1 MAERV
6 PGAGSSGA
14 AGSGGPAGSAGPAGS
29 GEPAAP
35 TGPTASTASTG
46 AALAWR
52 PHLPTLLMLLVAVAG
67 LFGPFSVGG
76 GGLLLGGSGLAV
88 GCLVLL
94 AAALAPTGWGGPWA
108 VPLVTPLA
116 VASAFL
122 ALLAQRGL
130 AGPAGW
136 GYWLTLLGSLAAA
149 ATAAGR
155 VSVIELESDAP
166 RWQHQVQ
173 RLAPAATVAFLV
185 LLAWEGLVVGSRVPK
200 GIFPRVSD
208 IWLAFVGT
216 WRVLLAD
223 AYLTFVK
230 EVLFGFAI
238 GLTLGFL
245 VGSAIAFSRFM
256 QKGFLPLAT
265 AFGAVPIVGLA
276 PVLGR
281 ALGVDWESKAA
292 VVVIVTFFP
301 VVLNTVQGLTL
312 VDPLKLELLRSY
324 GAGPLAVF
332 FKLRVPNAL
341 PYLFNALKV
350 AVVVGVVSVI
360 VAEFLIPGPPNGLG
374 QRISLSAH
382 RGAFDI
388 VFAAIVVSSL
398 ISMALYWAV
407 GLLERAFTSWH
418 PSTRGS

>member
-1 MAERV
+1 MMTDVEPDLAV
-6 PGAGSSGA
+6 I
-14 AGSGGPAGSAGPAGS
+14 GPA
-29 GEPAAP
+29 EAAR
-35 TGPTASTASTG
+35 A
-46 AALAWR
+46 AWR
-52 PHLPTLLMLLVAVAG
+52 PHWPTLLLLVAALAG
-67 LFGPFSVGG
+67 LAGPFEAGARAYLLEGG
-76 GGLLLGGSGLAV
+76 GNPPTSGLALL
-88 GCLVLL
+88 LVLGAAVVPAAWGGPWTVPIATPLAL
-94 AAALAPTGWGGPWA
+94 AAAL
-108 VPLVTPLA
+108 
-116 VASAFL
+116 L
-122 ALLAQRGL
+122 ALLGQRAL
-130 AGPAGW
+130 PGPAGW
-136 GYWLTLLGSLAAA
+136 GYWLVLLGGLAAA

-166 RWQHQVQ
+166 RWQHRVQ
-173 RLAPAATVAFLV
+173 ELVPAGTVAFLV

-200 GIFPRVSD
+200 GIFPRASD
-208 IWLAFVGT
+208 IWTAFLGS

-230 EVLFGFAI
+230 EVLFGFAV
-238 GLTLGFL
+238 GLTTGFL
-245 VGSAIAFSRFM
+245 VGSAIAFSRFL
-256 QKGFLPLAT
+256 QRGFLPLAT

-324 GAGPLAVF
+324 AARPLTVF
-332 FKLRVPNAL
+332 FSLRVPNAL

-350 AVVVGVVSVI
+350 AVVVGIVSVI

-388 VFAAIVVSSL
+388 VFAAILVSSL
-398 ISMALYWAV
+398 ISMALYAAITF
-407 GLLERAFTSWH
+407 LERKLTAWH

>member
-1 MAERV
+1 MAARV
-6 PGAGSSGA
+6 SGTGSS
-14 AGSGGPAGSAGPAGS
+14 SAGPDAGS
-29 GEPAAP
+29 LR
-35 TGPTASTASTG
+35 

-52 PHLPTLLMLLVAVAG
+52 PHVPTLLMLCVAATG
-67 LFGPFSVGG
+67 LFGPFVAGG
-76 GGLLLGGSGLAV
+76 DALLPAGSGLAI
-88 GCLVLL
+88 GCVALLV
-94 AAALAPTGWGGPWA
+94 AALVPSGLGGPWT
-108 VPLVTPLA
+108 VPLATPLA
-116 VASAFL
+116 VSAAFL

-136 GYWLTLLGSLAAA
+136 GYWLTLLGSLVAA

-166 RWQHQVQ
+166 RWQHRVQ
-173 RLAPAATVAFLV
+173 RLVPAATVAFLV

-208 IWLAFVGT
+208 IWLAFLGT

-230 EVLFGFAI
+230 EVLFGFAV

-245 VGSAIAFSRFM
+245 VGSAIAFSRFL
-256 QKGFLPLAT
+256 QRGFLPLAT

-324 GAGPLAVF
+324 GARPLTVF
-332 FKLRVPNAL
+332 LKLRVPNAL
-341 PYLFNALKV
+341 PYVFNALKV

-388 VFAAIVVSSL
+388 VFAAILVSSL

-407 GLLERAFTSWH
+407 GLLERAFTAWH